1 LLPDQLVVGYAPGSN
16 VHRPT
21 CGKLLWVTYLRYG
34 PTVPTRTRLPRAERE
49 RQILDAALAVFAERG
64 FQNASMEAVAERVG
78 VTKPVVYTHFGSKE
92 GLLLACLAQARAE
105 LLEVTTAAAACAD
118 RPEET
123 LRQSTLAFFRY
134 VENRPAW
141 SLLCAESTVAGEA
154 LEGIRAQQTDF
165 VAALLAAWAPGA
177 SAQQLTGWAHVV
189 VGACERLAIWRA
201 GDPAVTA
208 EQATDYLMDLVWT
221 GLAAAC

>member
-1 LLPDQLVVGYAPGSN
+1 MV
-16 VHRPT
+16 
-21 CGKLLWVTYLRYG
+21 
-34 PTVPTRTRLPRAERE
+34 TRTRLPRAERE
-49 RQILDAALAVFAERG
+49 RQILDAARAVFAERG
-64 FQNASMEAVAERVG
+64 FQNASMDAVAERVG

-105 LLEVTTAAAACAD
+105 LLDVTTAAAASAD
-118 RPEET
+118 NVEDT
-123 LRQSTLAFFRY
+123 LRRGTLAFFTY

-141 SLLCAESTVAGEA
+141 SLLCAESSVAGEA

-165 VAALLAAWAPGA
+165 IAALLAAQSPDAP
-177 SAQQLTGWAHVV
+177 AQQLMGWAHVI

-201 GDPAVTA
+201 NDPTVTA

-221 GLAAAC
+221 GLGSPAQSSA